1 MTELREQLNRIEA
14 KLDALLEAL
23 AEDEMQEEPAFDLDG
38 NAILGRERDHDQ
50 EL

>member
-23 AEDEMQEEPAFDLDG
+23 AAEEEGAAPARDLDG
-38 NAILGRERDHDQ
+38 DLIGGERDQDQ